1 MFGVLLAVA
10 TLILSG
16 GRVGGGAVSPATN
29 A

>member
-1 MFGVLLAVA
+1 MFVALLAVA

-16 GRVGGGAVSPATN
+16 GRVGGGALSPATN